1 MRDEQNPVSE
11 AAVWIGADVSKGT
24 FDAALARCGQ
34 RASSPLSELPARC
47 FVRSPEGVAEL
58 LAWLRAS
65 GVAPES
71 ARMVME
77 ATGRYS
83 VELAAWMAQACPPL
97 SPAIAS
103 PHQTAAFIK
112 SLGLR
117 NKTDRMDARA
127 LALYGVE
134 RRPRAYQP
142 PPACEGELRELVRYR
157 DFLVQQKVAAEN
169 RAEEMR
175 DSKYVQRTMRR
186 QIRQLERDIEK
197 TEKEMARVKQAT
209 PELENDIELMTS
221 IYGVAFLTAAT
232 IRAELGDLRRF
243 EKARQLTAFAGLNP
257 SLRQSGSSV
266 HGRPHI
272 SKAGNPRVRRALY
285 LSAMVAIRGDNDFR
299 NDYERL
305 RAEGLSKMAAL
316 CAIMRKILVL
326 MRALLISGK
335 PYVPLWKNQPH
346 LQEKMCLEA

>member
-11 AAVWIGADVSKGT
+11 AAVWIGVDVSKST
-24 FDAALARCGQ
+24 FDAALAEGGQ
-34 RASSPLSELPARC
+34 GGCPPLGKLPARC
-47 FVRSPEGVAEL
+47 FSRSPEGVAEL
-58 LAWLRAS
+58 LSWLRAS
-65 GVAPES
+65 GVAPAS
-71 ARMVME
+71 ARAVME

-97 SPAIAS
+97 SPAIES
-103 PHQTAAFIK
+103 PRQTTAFIK

-157 DFLVQQKVAAEN
+157 DFLVQQKVAVEN
-169 RAEEMR
+169 RAAEIR
-175 DSKYVQRTMRR
+175 DSKFIQRETRR
-186 QIRQLERDIEK
+186 QLRQLERDIAK
-197 TEKEMARVKQAT
+197 TEKEMERVKKAS
-209 PELENDIELMTS
+209 PELENDIALMTT

-272 SKAGNPRVRRALY
+272 SKVGNPRVRRALY

-305 RAEGLSKMAAL
+305 RSQGLSKMAAL

-335 PYVPLWKNQPH
+335 PYVPLWKNRPQP
-346 LQEKMCLEA
+346 QEKMCLEA

>member
-11 AAVWIGADVSKGT
+11 AAIWIGADVFKST

-157 DFLVQQKVAAEN
+157 DFLVRQKVAAEN

-209 PELENDIELMTS
+209 PELENDIALMTS

-305 RAEGLSKMAAL
+305 RAQGLSKMAAL

-335 PYVPLWKNQPH
+335 PYVPLWKNRPQ

>member
-1 MRDEQNPVSE
+1 MRDEQNPVCE
-11 AAVWIGADVSKGT
+11 AAVWIGVDVSKST
-24 FDAALARCGQ
+24 FDAALAEGGQ
-34 RASSPLSELPARC
+34 GGFPPLGKLPARC
-47 FVRSPEGVAEL
+47 FSRSPEGVAEL
-58 LAWLRAS
+58 LSWLRAS
-65 GVAPES
+65 GVAPAS
-71 ARMVME
+71 ARVVME

-83 VELAAWMAQACPPL
+83 VEMAAWMAQACPPL
-97 SPAIAS
+97 SPAIES
-103 PHQTAAFIK
+103 PRQTSAFIK

-142 PPACEGELRELVRYR
+142 PPVSEGELRELVRYR
-157 DFLVQQKVAAEN
+157 DFLVQQKVAVEN
-169 RAEEMR
+169 RAGETR
-175 DSKYVQRTMRR
+175 DNKFIQRETRR
-186 QIRQLERDIEK
+186 QLLQLERDIAK
-197 TEKEMARVKQAT
+197 TEREMERVKKAS
-209 PELENDIELMTS
+209 PELETDIELMTS
-221 IYGVAFLTAAT
+221 IYGVAFLTAST

-257 SLRQSGSSV
+257 SVRQSGSSV
-266 HGRPHI
+266 RGRTHI

-285 LSAMVAIRGDNDFR
+285 MSAMVAVRGDNDFR

-305 RAEGLSKMAAL
+305 LAQGLSKMAAL

-335 PYVPLWKNQPH
+335 PYVPLWKNRPQ

>member
-1 MRDEQNPVSE
+1 M
-11 AAVWIGADVSKGT
+11 
-24 FDAALARCGQ
+24 
-34 RASSPLSELPARC
+34 
-47 FVRSPEGVAEL
+47 
-58 LAWLRAS
+58 
-65 GVAPES
+65 
-71 ARMVME
+71 
-77 ATGRYS
+77 
-83 VELAAWMAQACPPL
+83 ELAAWMAQACPPL
-97 SPAIAS
+97 SPAIES
-103 PHQTAAFIK
+103 PRQTTAFIK

-157 DFLVQQKVAAEN
+157 DFLVQQKVAVEN
-169 RAEEMR
+169 RAAEIR
-175 DSKYVQRTMRR
+175 DSKFIQRETRR
-186 QIRQLERDIEK
+186 QLRQLERDIAK
-197 TEKEMARVKQAT
+197 TEKEMERVKKAS
-209 PELENDIELMTS
+209 PELENDIALMTT

-272 SKAGNPRVRRALY
+272 SKVGNPRVRRALY

-305 RAEGLSKMAAL
+305 RSQGLSKMAAL

-335 PYVPLWKNQPH
+335 PYVPLWKNRPQP
-346 LQEKMCLEA
+346 QEKMCLEA